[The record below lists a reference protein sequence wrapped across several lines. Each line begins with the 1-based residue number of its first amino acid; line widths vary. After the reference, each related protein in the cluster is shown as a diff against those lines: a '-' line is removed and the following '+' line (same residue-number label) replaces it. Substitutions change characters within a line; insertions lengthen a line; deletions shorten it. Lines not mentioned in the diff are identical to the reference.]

1 MKKIIFCCMLM
12 VANSNGKEVPALKD
26 AAHVSTEIAN
36 VAPVVVSE
44 AASLKKVL
52 DATTDVPFG
61 AFCEFIAVPK
71 EQSKDFAAYYETQ
84 TKKIK
89 RVKSNATR
97 QARAQEL
104 RDKGRSALEVE
115 EPTLYNE
122 FMAFEAGSIA
132 CMSPRACVAQNARL
146 FLSRYGAWHEFKK
159 SHAQSQASMWA
170 KVKGFAQGGKQRVA
184 QWFGPRQEVTI
195 AAN

>member
-1 MKKIIFCCMLM
+1 MKKIIACCML
-12 VANSNGKEVPALKD
+12 L
-26 AAHVSTEIAN
+26 
-36 VAPVVVSE
+36 VVSSTLAQE
-44 AASLKKVL
+44 SPSLKKVL
-52 DATTDVPFG
+52 DATSDVSFG
-61 AFCEFIAVPK
+61 LFCEFIALPN

-97 QARAQEL
+97 QARAQQL

-115 EPTLYNE
+115 EPKLYSE
-122 FMAFEAGSIA
+122 FMAFEAGTIA

-146 FLSRYGAWHEFKK
+146 FLTRYGAWHEFKK

-170 KVKGFAQGGKQRVA
+170 KVKEFARDGKQRVA
-184 QWFGPRQEVTI
+184 MWFGPREEVTV